1 VVAIEYREAR
11 PLASVVD
18 IASGVERPIAAVPGN
33 LVPMAP
39 VSSDHW
45 VGTWYSSRQPEDLV
59 LFSRSDLA
67 AGRWSPVSLTRVWE
81 RTSIR
86 PPDLAAAEDFR
97 WRAADG
103 LEIQG
108 WLYRPAG
115 EAKGTVVYVHGGPT
129 YHIEDRVS
137 AEIQFLAASGFFV
150 LVPNYR
156 GSTGFGLVFR
166 EAIKEDGWGGREQ
179 DDIRAGIEALMAA
192 GIAER
197 GKVGVTG
204 TSYGGYS
211 SWCAITRYPP
221 ELVAAAVPI
230 CGMTDLVVDYETTRP
245 DLRPYSEEM
254 MGGSPQQVPERYR
267 DRSPIHSVGDIRG
280 RLLIVQGLQDPNVTP
295 ENVRVVREALD
306 VRAIAYEVLTFY
318 DEGHGVY
325 RPHNLKT
332 LFQRMARFFEEAF
345 A

>member
-1 VVAIEYREAR
+1 VVIDDPTRNIESVSVPPTTKEPQVVAIEYREAR

-18 IASGVERPIAAVPGN
+18 IASGVEHPIAAVPGN
-33 LVPMAP
+33 LVPVAP

-129 YHIEDRVS
+129 YHIEDRGPAQGSSFLPPAVS
-137 AEIQFLAASGFFV
+137 LCWFRIIGAAPALGW
-150 LVPNYR
+150 P
-156 GSTGFGLVFR
+156 FGR
-166 EAIKEDGWGGREQ
+166 RS
-179 DDIRAGIEALMAA
+179 RRTAGAA
-192 GIAER
+192 GNRTTSGLALR
-197 GKVGVTG
+197 RSSRPASPSPGKWG
-204 TSYGGYS
+204 
-211 SWCAITRYPP
+211 
-221 ELVAAAVPI
+221 
-230 CGMTDLVVDYETTRP
+230 
-245 DLRPYSEEM
+245 
-254 MGGSPQQVPERYR
+254 
-267 DRSPIHSVGDIRG
+267 
-280 RLLIVQGLQDPNVTP
+280 
-295 ENVRVVREALD
+295 
-306 VRAIAYEVLTFY
+306 
-318 DEGHGVY
+318 
-325 RPHNLKT
+325 
-332 LFQRMARFFEEAF
+332 
-345 A
+345 